1 MAGLKLVHDVLDLQL
16 VDRANHKVGRVDGLM
31 LALVDG
37 QPPRVAAILVGG
49 PVRAERIG
57 RWMKL
62 VAKVMRAVTR
72 VKREGVSRIPFSA
85 VRCIGDTIRI
95 DVDGNALEAD
105 HLENWL
111 KAHVVSR
118 IPGAGAEDG
127 EHEQK

>member
-1 MAGLKLVHDVLDLQL
+1 MPGLNLVHDVLDLQL
-16 VDRANHKVGRVDGLM
+16 VDRALHKVGRVDGLV
-31 LALVDG
+31 LTLSDD

-49 PVRAERIG
+49 RVRAERIG
-57 RWMKL
+57 RWMML
-62 VAKVMRAVTR
+62 VSRVMRAIAR

-95 DVDGNALEAD
+95 DVDGNELEAD

-118 IPGAGAEDG
+118 IPGAGSENG
-127 EHEQK
+127 ERERK